1 MKKRT
6 VSAWL
11 TGICFACSA
20 LSQTL
25 VSADDGL
32 LTYRMTT
39 DSDLVITEE
48 AIAEQDVTLHVA
60 LMIENDP
67 GTAAIQ
73 LTLAADDG
81 LVLSGETYSDP
92 YCYGNGN
99 SSRATSII
107 NAEKHSFAWISSNGG
122 GIYNEVIYDAALP
135 FVEFDVTVPQGTE
148 AGYYD
153 VYVLVKDI
161 LLDSGKTTPTSQTSG
176 YVEGVTFPQVLEV
189 EYIGLTVQVGNPVL
203 TGDVNR
209 DGFVDSDDAVLVLRD
224 YVNTMLGAE
233 SLLDETQLAAA
244 DVNGSGT
251 VDSDDASLI
260 LTYYAT
266 SLTGEAPSWEDILS

>member
-11 TGICFACSA
+11 MGLCFACSA
-20 LSQTL
+20 LSQPL

-48 AIAEQDVTLHVA
+48 ALAEQDVTLHVA

-81 LVLSGETYSDP
+81 LVISGETYSDP
-92 YCYGNGN
+92 YCYGNGD
-99 SSRATSII
+99 SSKATSMV
-107 NAEKHSFAWISSNGG
+107 NEEKHSFTWISSNSGG
-122 GIYNEVIYDAALP
+122 LYNEVIYDAALP
-135 FVEFDVTVPQGTE
+135 FAEFDVTVPQGTE
-148 AGYYD
+148 AGYYE
-153 VYVLVKDI
+153 VYVLVEDI
-161 LLDSGKTTPTSQTSG
+161 LLESGKTTPTSRTSG
-176 YVEGVTFPQVLEV
+176 YVEGVTFPQALEV
-189 EYIGLTVQVGNPVL
+189 EYVGLTIQVGNPVM
-203 TGDVNR
+203 TGDVNQ

-233 SLLDETQLAAA
+233 SFLDENQIVAA
-244 DVNGSGT
+244 DVDGDGF

-266 SLTGEAPSWEDILS
+266 ALTGEVPSWEDLLS